1 MQDFSKSN
9 NTLQWVFIVSQILW
23 INRLQ
28 AEGKK
33 RVNLIVCKLPLTQ
46 WICSDLGG
54 HGLPTYLEKIL
65 WISIKWPN
73 STDLNTAFPIYITSV
88 SEPDVTCADT

>member
-28 AEGKK
+28 VEGKK
-33 RVNLIVCKLPLTQ
+33 VNLIICKLPLIQ

-54 HGLPTYLEKIL
+54 HGLPKYLEKIF

-73 STDLNTAFPIYITSV
+73 VTDLNTTFPIYIPSV
-88 SEPDVTCADT
+88 FEPDVTCADI